1 MRDFL
6 RGPPLLEGPDTSRG
20 LNIKKEYPA
29 TRQRT
34 RKRTMNETRRR
45 TSLIPFRFKSQV
57 SVVPWTGMPRRNRY
71 GESFFRRF
79 DESENDG
86 FSRRWVCRGEP
97 YSSCGCVHVYVRS
110 EGEEREGG

>member
-6 RGPPLLEGPDTSRG
+6 RGPLLLEGPDTSRG

-45 TSLIPFRFKSQV
+45 TSLIPFQFKSQV
-57 SVVPWTGMPRRNRY
+57 SVVPWTRRT
-71 GESFFRRF
+71 GIDTVKVFSSVRRK
-79 DESENDG
+79 
-86 FSRRWVCRGEP
+86 
-97 YSSCGCVHVYVRS
+97 
-110 EGEEREGG
+110 